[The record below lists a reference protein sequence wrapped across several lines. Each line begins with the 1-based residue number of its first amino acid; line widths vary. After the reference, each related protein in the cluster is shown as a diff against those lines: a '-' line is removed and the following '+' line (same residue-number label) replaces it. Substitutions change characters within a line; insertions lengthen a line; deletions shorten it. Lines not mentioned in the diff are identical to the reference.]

1 MAFTWTSN
9 ISVDSIITS
18 EMVTEIQDNLDYIDD
33 HLANIAYDGSVRSG
47 QYSSRDS
54 SDYGYCSGQNSSALS
69 SDNGTVNPAAN
80 STVRT
85 SN

>member
-9 ISVDSIITS
+9 ISVDNIITS
-18 EMVTEIQDNLDYIDD
+18 EMMTEIQNNLDYIDD

-69 SDNGTVNPAAN
+69 TDNGTVNPAAN
-80 STVRT
+80 STVKS

>member
-18 EMVTEIQDNLDYIDD
+18 EMITEIQDNLDYIDD

-69 SDNGTVNPAAN
+69 TDNGTVNPAAN
-80 STVRT
+80 STVKS

>member
-1 MAFTWTSN
+1 MAFSWTSN
-9 ISVDSIITS
+9 ITVDTTVTS
-18 EMVTEIQDNLDYIDD
+18 EMIEEIQSNLDYIDD

-69 SDNGTVNPAAN
+69 SDNGTVNPTAN
-80 STVRT
+80 STVRA